1 VAEDDFWKRD
11 YGKALLDVRVAEYR
25 QDKQARQI
33 AQLRA
38 DKALAATGLP
48 GMEQGVPMGLLG
60 GQQGPGQAPPPQQ
73 PQQPGAPGVGAPSAQ
88 QLVGSIVGSSVAQ
101 GQPRMTPALSLRFP
115 AAAGGH
121 GQRRHAGGCVVPTQ
135 KQPVATLD
143 RLAQTINDRVDTM
156 AAGIAERLGPASGTD
171 RYTQAEADDLWDTPD
186 TSVDQNALFQALQQG
201 ITPEGAQAVGLLRMA
216 PDLAQH
222 VTGTPQPPDAAAAIA
237 KLAEYPGRY
246 VLTAGH
252 SSDAAAQV
260 AFVEQQHKRAA
271 RRRQQRAD
279 VGQTVPMAPTT
290 PAPTA
295 PGGGY

>member
-1 VAEDDFWKRD
+1 
-11 YGKALLDVRVAEYR
+11 
-25 QDKQARQI
+25 
-33 AQLRA
+33 
-38 DKALAATGLP
+38 
-48 GMEQGVPMGLLG
+48 
-60 GQQGPGQAPPPQQ
+60 
-73 PQQPGAPGVGAPSAQ
+73 
-88 QLVGSIVGSSVAQ
+88 
-101 GQPRMTPALSLRFP
+101 
-115 AAAGGH
+115 
-121 GQRRHAGGCVVPTQ
+121 VPTQ

-271 RRRQQRAD
+271 RRGQQRAD
-279 VGQTVPMAPTT
+279 VGQAVPMAPTT